1 MEIPKDFRKS
11 TNIPLVGAS
20 VCAAQRLSK
29 AFPENPYAFPRYNR
43 KAISYSNSV
52 SAALNKWLHKYVPQG
67 STMQSFRHL
76 MRDRLRAVECLCDI
90 IDQRGGWVT
99 EGIGQGYVW

>member
-1 MEIPKDFRKS
+1 
-11 TNIPLVGAS
+11 
-20 VCAAQRLSK
+20 
-29 AFPENPYAFPRYNR
+29 
-43 KAISYSNSV
+43 
-52 SAALNKWLHKYVPQG
+52 
-67 STMQSFRHL
+67 MQIFRHL